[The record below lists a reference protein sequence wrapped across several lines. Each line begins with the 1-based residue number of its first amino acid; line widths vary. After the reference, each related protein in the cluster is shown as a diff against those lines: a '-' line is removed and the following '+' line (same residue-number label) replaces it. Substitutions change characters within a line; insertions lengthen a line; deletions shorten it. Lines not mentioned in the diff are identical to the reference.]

1 MIFFI
6 SGETLIFSLVGENA
20 KTTQKIDRFFGAN
33 LGENSGILR
42 QNTVETRLKSR
53 KSSTDFFAD
62 KLYYL
67 YYNQKKIGVSAN
79 VYYFNL

>member
-20 KTTQKIDRFFGAN
+20 KTTRKIDRFFGAN

-53 KSSTDFFAD
+53 KSSTEFFWIN
-62 KLYYL
+62 YIICIII
-67 YYNQKKIGVSAN
+67 KKR
-79 VYYFNL
+79 LE